1 MAGKVLL
8 QGNLGQTQTIN
19 SGKALAQFLGLE
31 EDLPQV
37 INLANGVRLT
47 LSSKKDCYYYT
58 NSRSCS
64 CRVGLYGKICKHR
77 RNLQEGSSLSP
88 SSSLEV
94 SSLLTS
100 KPLSP
105 NPSVPLRASSSM
117 QEAKASVAQ
126 SRAQAQA
133 YQARQRQLRAQVR
146 EISSQE
152 IEREPLIQRG
162 GFKPFLEA

>member
-8 QGNLGQTQTIN
+8 QENLGQTQTIN

-37 INLANGVRLT
+37 INLANGARLT

-58 NSRSCS
+58 NSWSCS
-64 CRVGLYGKICKHR
+64 CRAGLYGKICKHR
-77 RNLQEGSSLSP
+77 RSLQEGSSLSP

-100 KPLSP
+100 KPLFP
-105 NPSVPLRASSSM
+105 NPSVLLRASSSM

-126 SRAQAQA
+126 SRTQAQA
-133 YQARQRQLRAQVR
+133 YQARQRQLRAQVK
-146 EISSQE
+146 EIPSQE